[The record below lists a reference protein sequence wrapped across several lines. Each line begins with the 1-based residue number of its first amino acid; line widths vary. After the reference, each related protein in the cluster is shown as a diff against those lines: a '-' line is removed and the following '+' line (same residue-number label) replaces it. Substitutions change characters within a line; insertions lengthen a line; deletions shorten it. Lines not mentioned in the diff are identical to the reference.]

1 MKILKSLARK
11 PRQEMHSNEDARVTQ
26 AASSQLP
33 RPSKWERFKSLVAS
47 FTKMLRRIPYYVW
60 LWEKGVQGYEFLKEY
75 VVSLLEEI

>member
-26 AASSQLP
+26 VASSQLP
-33 RPSKWERFKSLVAS
+33 PPSKWERLKSLVARL
-47 FTKMLRRIPYYVW
+47 TKMLRRIPYYVW
-60 LWEKGVQGYEFLKEY
+60 LWEKGVQGYEFLKEH